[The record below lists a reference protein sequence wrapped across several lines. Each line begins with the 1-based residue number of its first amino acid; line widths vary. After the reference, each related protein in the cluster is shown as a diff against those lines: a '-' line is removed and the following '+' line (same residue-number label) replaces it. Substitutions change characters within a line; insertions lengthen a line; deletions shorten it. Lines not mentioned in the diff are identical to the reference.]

1 MTVYTE
7 ISNPLWLSRYDW
19 ILLLP
24 NVVLVTSLKEVRRL
38 EYKFII
44 KTKGYGLRLK
54 LIEKLLERE
63 SGMTIS
69 PIVSVDYAL
78 KGDDGLMEYCLKVE
92 F

>member
-7 ISNPLWLSRYDW
+7 ISNPFWLSRYDW
-19 ILLLP
+19 MLLIP
-24 NVVLVTSLKEVRRL
+24 NVVFVTSLKEVERL
-38 EYKFII
+38 RYKFII

-63 SGMTIS
+63 SGMTFGPS
-69 PIVSVDYAL
+69 VSVDYAL

>member
-24 NVVLVTSLKEVRRL
+24 NVVLVTSLKEVRML

-69 PIVSVDYAL
+69 PSVSVDYAL

>member
-1 MTVYTE
+1 MITYTK
-7 ISNPLWLSRYDW
+7 INNPLWLSRYDW
-19 ILLLP
+19 MLLIP
-24 NVVLVTSLKEVRRL
+24 NVVLVTSLKEVRML

-63 SGMTIS
+63 SGMTFS
-69 PIVSVDYAL
+69 PSVSVDYAL

>member
-19 ILLLP
+19 MLLIP
-24 NVVLVTSLKEVRRL
+24 NVVLVTSLKEVERL
-38 EYKFII
+38 RYKFII

-63 SGMTIS
+63 SGMTFG

>member
-24 NVVLVTSLKEVRRL
+24 NVVLVTSLKEVERL
-38 EYKFII
+38 RYKFII

-63 SGMTIS
+63 SGMTVG
-69 PIVSVDYAL
+69 PIVSVDYAW

>member
-69 PIVSVDYAL
+69 PSVSVDYAL

>member
-1 MTVYTE
+1 MTVYTV

-24 NVVLVTSLKEVRRL
+24 NVVNVTSLNRVGML
-38 EYKFII
+38 EYTLII
-44 KTKGYGLRLK
+44 KTYGYGLNIK
-54 LIEKLLERE
+54 TVEKILERE
-63 SGMTIS
+63 SGMTFG

>member
-7 ISNPLWLSRYDW
+7 ISNPFWLSRYDW

-24 NVVLVTSLKEVRRL
+24 NVVLVTSLKEVEMLR
-38 EYKFII
+38 YTFII

-63 SGMTIS
+63 SGMIFG

>member
-24 NVVLVTSLKEVRRL
+24 NVVNVTSLNRVGML
-38 EYKFII
+38 EYTLII
-44 KTKGYGLRLK
+44 KTYGYGLSIK
-54 LIEKLLERE
+54 TVEKLLERE
-63 SGMTIS
+63 SGMTFG